1 MVALVRFLIVNKF
14 FQRKLSRYESNGYQI
29 LYQPP
34 DKVNSPP
41 NYCESCD
48 CELFC
53 IIFVKAVPDKDE
65 DGVDMALD
73 TFCES
78 CAIRKLPGQKNWI
91 ILKQYTLEQL
101 GDVYDSLGKFSA
113 EFFDKA
119 EFDVKPIAQ

>member
-1 MVALVRFLIVNKF
+1 M
-14 FQRKLSRYESNGYQI
+14 
-29 LYQPP
+29 
-34 DKVNSPP
+34 
-41 NYCESCD
+41 
-48 CELFC
+48 
-53 IIFVKAVPDKDE
+53 KAVPDKDE

-119 EFDVKPIAQ
+119 EFDVKPIAQWHYRKQINMIETKFRKILFSVIIDWWFPLKL